1 MEVTDKENS
10 FIDKIFSKK
19 WIPFAIIAGL
29 GFILYFQAFFFN
41 FSYLDD
47 NNLILGNQYFL
58 SNFANIFKAFLT
70 DVFHLFNSS
79 AFYYRPF
86 LTISLLFDFQ
96 IGGVHPFIYHFTNVM
111 LHLLSSCL
119 VFVFFVKLNYKK
131 TISFLFSIIFLVHP
145 VLTQAVAWIPGRNDS
160 LLAVFVLLSSI
171 FFIKYLKEEKIGN
184 LVWSLI
190 FLGSSLFTK
199 ESGIFIIPILFF
211 YLYFIYKKEN
221 GDKKLTFNKFYFFLW
236 SVGVIGLWAILRHI
250 TLAGSTPITI
260 PSMIKSI
267 FVNLPAV
274 IQFTGKIFFP
284 FNLSV
289 LPIIQDTTF
298 IYGIISV
305 ILLTAL
311 LYFTKTKRW
320 NYILFG
326 FGWFFA
332 FLLPSFIRPNSTL
345 VADFI
350 EHRLYVPIIG
360 LFIVLLET
368 DLIKKIDMKKKSV
381 FFITGSIIIA
391 LSVITIVHSRSF
403 VDRLAFWENA
413 AKNSPHYPLAHRN
426 LGAMD
431 YLDGKLDSAEKEFKT
446 ALELNPEEQMAHNNL
461 GLIYF
466 DEGKYK
472 ESEDEYKKELEN
484 NPYYDNAYF
493 NLGLLYWKQNRIE
506 EAVTSWKKA
515 VEINPGNTDAMQ
527 TLMIYYYNIKDYT
540 NAIPYINQLYK
551 MGIPLSP
558 QLLQLLKLS
567 TI

>member
-1 MEVTDKENS
+1 
-10 FIDKIFSKK
+10 
-19 WIPFAIIAGL
+19 
-29 GFILYFQAFFFN
+29 
-41 FSYLDD
+41 
-47 NNLILGNQYFL
+47 
-58 SNFANIFKAFLT
+58 
-70 DVFHLFNSS
+70 
-79 AFYYRPF
+79 
-86 LTISLLFDFQ
+86 
-96 IGGVHPFIYHFTNVM
+96 
-111 LHLLSSCL
+111 
-119 VFVFFVKLNYKK
+119 
-131 TISFLFSIIFLVHP
+131 
-145 VLTQAVAWIPGRNDS
+145 
-160 LLAVFVLLSSI
+160 
-171 FFIKYLKEEKIGN
+171 
-184 LVWSLI
+184 
-190 FLGSSLFTK
+190 
-199 ESGIFIIPILFF
+199 
-211 YLYFIYKKEN
+211 
-221 GDKKLTFNKFYFFLW
+221 
-236 SVGVIGLWAILRHI
+236 
-250 TLAGSTPITI
+250 
-260 PSMIKSI
+260 
-267 FVNLPAV
+267 
-274 IQFTGKIFFP
+274 
-284 FNLSV
+284 
-289 LPIIQDTTF
+289 
-298 IYGIISV
+298 
-305 ILLTAL
+305 LTAL